1 MSCVYVTEQGANIT
15 VGEGKLVI
23 ECKNNQ
29 TRYIPIETVESL
41 VVFGNDHISLGAQ
54 KALLERGVNTSI
66 LSTRGRYYGRLV
78 NTSSINAERL
88 KRQVY
93 LSDNR
98 EQCLLFTR
106 NTLSAKVHNQLVVAK
121 RYIKQTTP
129 EINEKIK
136 QLQIAERRILDAKSI
151 DEIMGLEGA
160 AAKNYFGILATVI
173 DKDFS
178 FQGRNRRPP
187 KDPFNAMIS
196 LGYTIT
202 FYEIYAEL
210 ENQSINPFIGFTHAT
225 QPNHPS
231 LVSDL
236 IEEWRAALVDSTV
249 MSLIQGHEIDIN
261 EFVRDEDSGGVVIS
275 SKGVRKLVEKLE
287 KKMATRMNYISYLDS
302 PVSFRRGIWWQAK
315 TLAHCIDYG
324 QLKDYSPLHIR

>member
-1 MSCVYVTEQGANIT
+1 
-15 VGEGKLVI
+15 
-23 ECKNNQ
+23 
-29 TRYIPIETVESL
+29 
-41 VVFGNDHISLGAQ
+41 
-54 KALLERGVNTSI
+54 
-66 LSTRGRYYGRLV
+66 
-78 NTSSINAERL
+78 
-88 KRQVY
+88 
-93 LSDNR
+93 
-98 EQCLLFTR
+98 
-106 NTLSAKVHNQLVVAK
+106 VVAK

-151 DEIMGLEGA
+151 EEIMGLEGT

-196 LGYTIT
+196 LGYTII